1 MSLSE
6 TTIALIPK
14 LDKNNTK
21 NKIYRV
27 ISLINRDGKILNK
40 ILANSIQQHL
50 KRIINH
56 DEVGFIPG
64 SQRWFNICKSIN
76 VIHYI
81 N

>member
-6 TTIALIPK
+6 TTIALIPN

-40 ILANSIQQHL
+40 ILANQIQQYVKSSHTM
-50 KRIINH
+50 INLDSFQGH
-56 DEVGFIPG
+56 MNGLV
-64 SQRWFNICKSIN
+64 
-76 VIHYI
+76 
-81 N
+81 